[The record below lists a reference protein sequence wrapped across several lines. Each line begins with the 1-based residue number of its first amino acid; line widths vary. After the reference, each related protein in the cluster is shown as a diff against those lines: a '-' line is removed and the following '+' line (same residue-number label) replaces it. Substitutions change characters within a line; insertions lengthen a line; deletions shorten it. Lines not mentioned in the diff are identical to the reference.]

1 MAHLDNVNS
10 EMLKSLAL
18 QIGNAVSA
26 SSQDGSTALFATD
39 AESNAGTGAVD
50 FGLDAAPDASS
61 PFTLGETLTVWKLKG
76 AAFAAIANSTISGD
90 VNDWVE
96 PTSFLYHQLKW
107 NSEPQGFARSSVS
120 NSEATTTSTQKI
132 ALCQISTSP
141 IASRLH
147 QQFVKIDNN
156 ELAGFD
162 DTVVRLLEIPPYH
175 VTALWLF
182 EEALGESRLIVI
194 SAPARQER
202 LKPDAVLT
210 SKEFFDGLASIGPIV
225 GVGLKPRSL

>member
-18 QIGNAVSA
+18 QIGNAVSP
-26 SSQDGSTALFATD
+26 SSEDGSSALFATD
-39 AESNAGTGAVD
+39 AESSSVTDAVD
-50 FGLDAAPDASS
+50 FGLDAEPDASS
-61 PFTLGETLTVWKLKG
+61 PLTLGETLTVWKLKD
-76 AAFAAIANSTISGD
+76 AAFAAIADSTISGD

-107 NSEPQGFARSSVS
+107 HSEPQGFARSSVT
-120 NSEATTTSTQKI
+120 NAGATTTSAQKI

-147 QQFVKIDNN
+147 QQFTKIDSN
-156 ELAGFD
+156 ELEGFD
-162 DTVVRLLEIPPYH
+162 DPVVRLLEIPPYH
-175 VTALWLF
+175 VTALWLY
-182 EEALGESRLIVI
+182 EESSGQSRLIVI
-194 SAPARQER
+194 SAPAGQEQ

-210 SKEFFDGLASIGPIV
+210 SKEFFDGLTSSGPIV